1 MCAYHRSASARPHTP
16 PPAAFSTGSAA
27 ITGTLLPAPGRR
39 QRVSGISILRLRLA
53 GYGFAALES
62 RQAGALARG
71 AGDPVVQNLRAIG
84 SHQSVLQV

>member
-53 GYGFAALES
+53 GYGFAALEV
-62 RQAGALARG
+62 ALARG

>member
-1 MCAYHRSASARPHTP
+1 
-16 PPAAFSTGSAA
+16 
-27 ITGTLLPAPGRR
+27 
-39 QRVSGISILRLRLA
+39 LRLRLA

-71 AGDPVVQNLRAIG
+71 AGDPVLENFRAIG